1 MLCVNPILIWFFLTS
16 LISFSNVA
24 VADIEFDGVT
34 RFVFNAEDK
43 QKSITV
49 VNAGSETVLA
59 QITLDQGNGEENLHG
74 LPMALSKPL
83 LKLVAGGR
91 QSVEILYQG
100 TGLPQDRESY
110 FLLSVTDIPQVPEQT
125 NLLQVALR
133 HRLKLFFRPSLSM
146 RVEDAFTKLYWTQS
160 SRSEYAELN
169 AHNDSPYYLT
179 LTDIGLYG
187 RQGQACGDKVE
198 HLMVA
203 PFSTQ
208 AISAPNCVEPVSK
221 VTGML
226 VTDEGREILKSM
238 HVAKPQSIQSI
249 KL

>member
-1 MLCVNPILIWFFLTS
+1 MVCVSLRWIGSFFIS
-16 LISFSNVA
+16 LISFSDIA
-24 VADIEFDGVT
+24 IADIEFDGVT
-34 RFVFNAEDK
+34 RFVFNSRDK
-43 QKSITV
+43 QKSVTV
-49 VNAGSETVLA
+49 VNTGNETVLA
-59 QITLDQGNGEENLHG
+59 QITLDPGSGEQNPHG

-83 LKLVAGGR
+83 LRIMAGDR

-160 SRSEYAELN
+160 SRSGYAELN

-179 LTDIGLYG
+179 LTDIGFYG
-187 RQGQACGDKVE
+187 RQGQVCGDKVE

-221 VTGML
+221 VTGMFI
-226 VTDEGREILKSM
+226 TDEGREFLKIMQVSK
-238 HVAKPQSIQSI
+238 H
-249 KL
+249 